1 MKAIRLTVTLKI
13 DQAENFTNGP
23 VARVD
28 REVTRHFASRAEA
41 LQFLGEMQSEATQE
55 LSDAAQMYGELDAL
69 KDDKNRVFGGTLK

>member
-1 MKAIRLTVTLKI
+1 MKAVRLTVALKI

-41 LQFLGEMQSEATQE
+41 LQFLGEMQSEASQE
-55 LSDAAQMYGELDAL
+55 LSDATHVYGELDSL
-69 KDDKNRVFGGTLK
+69 RDDKNRVFGGTLK